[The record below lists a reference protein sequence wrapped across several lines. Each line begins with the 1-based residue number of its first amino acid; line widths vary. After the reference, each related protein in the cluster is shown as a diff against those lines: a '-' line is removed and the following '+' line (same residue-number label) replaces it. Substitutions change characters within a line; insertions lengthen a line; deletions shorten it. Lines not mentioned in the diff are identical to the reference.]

1 MNNKKINTI
10 KDGKQVEYDV
20 VLTFKNE
27 DNQKDYIV
35 YTDNS
40 VNEKGKLKIYAA
52 VYNPLTL
59 EFLGNPTSQEEWN
72 AIYKLLDETFETK

>member
-1 MNNKKINTI
+1 MNNKKITTV

-40 VNEKGKLKIYAA
+40 VN
-52 VYNPLTL
+52 
-59 EFLGNPTSQEEWN
+59 
-72 AIYKLLDETFETK
+72 